1 MGLESMELKLIKR
14 KKEFLVSE
22 VKKLKTRDEIQSKY
36 KWKVEKMYVNSA
48 AWEKDFEILKSKAP
62 KMQRFSGKLG
72 RAEDLLAFL
81 ESNVEIGR
89 LLDKL
94 LVYAHLRGDEDTAK
108 AEFQVLKNK
117 IDAYGAEVSSVTAFF
132 VPELL
137 SLPERAVDEEILKL
151 PALKLYEFYLSD
163 ILDQKPHILSA
174 EEEKLLASVSDCLNA
189 PGNIFGMLTNADM
202 VFPSIKDESGKEIE
216 LTEGNYSSFIKSKD
230 RRVRKDAFDALF
242 STYSGFKNTLTTSLT
257 SSIKNFIFNAK
268 TRNYD
273 SALESSLKPNNIP
286 LEVYDNVVDTIN
298 NNLSSLHKYVSLKKK
313 LLGLSEIHMYDLY
326 VPIVDV
332 EVDHIEYADAVK
344 IALDGIK
351 PLGQEYLDIFKEGIS
366 EGWVDV
372 FENKGKRTGAY
383 SWGCYDS
390 MPYVLLNYNYQ
401 LNDVSTLAHEMG
413 HSIHSYYSR
422 KNQPYIY
429 SQYVLFCAEVA
440 SITNE
445 CLLIDYLIKNEKN
458 KKKRLF
464 LINQQLEGIRTT
476 VFRQCMFAEFEK
488 ITHEN
493 IEQGNPLS
501 PEDLCK
507 IYHDLNVRYFGEDMV
522 VDEGIDMEWSRI
534 PHFYNDFYV
543 YQYTTGFAA
552 ANSFSKMIV
561 EEGES
566 AVEKYTEFLKSG
578 GSDYPIN
585 ILKKAGVDMSTPK
598 PLEDTIRRFDELL
611 GMLEKEI

>member
-1 MGLESMELKLIKR
+1 M
-14 KKEFLVSE
+14 SE
-22 VKKLKTRDEIQSKY
+22 VKKLKTRDEINSTY
-36 KWKVEKMYVNSA
+36 KWKVDKMYATAV
-48 AWEKDFEILKSKAP
+48 AWEEDFTILKSKVP
-62 KMQRFSGKLG
+62 EMKMFSGKLG
-72 RAEDLLAFL
+72 RAEELLSFL
-81 ESNVEIGR
+81 ESDVEIGK

-117 IDAYGAEVSSVTAFF
+117 IDAYSAEVSSVTAFF

-137 SLPERAVDEEILKL
+137 SLPEGAVDEAIRKL
-151 PALKLYEFYLSD
+151 PELKLYEFYLKD

-174 EEEKLLASVSDCLNA
+174 EGEKLLASVSDCLNA

-202 VFPSIKDESGKEIE
+202 TFPSIKDESGNGVE

-242 STYSGFKNTLTTSLT
+242 GTYNGFKNTLTTSLT

-268 TRNYD
+268 TRNYA
-273 SALESSLKPNNIP
+273 SSLESSLKPNNIP
-286 LEVYDNVVDTIN
+286 VEVYHNVVDTIN

-313 LLGLSEIHMYDLY
+313 LLGLDEIHMYDLY

-344 IALDGIK
+344 IALEGIK
-351 PLGQEYLDIFKEGIS
+351 PLGQEYLDIFKQGIS

-422 KNQPYIY
+422 KTQPYIY
-429 SQYVLFCAEVA
+429 SEYVLFCAEVA

-445 CLLIDYLIKNEKN
+445 CLLIDYLIKNETDKR
-458 KKKRLF
+458 KRLF

-493 IEQGNPLS
+493 IEGGNPLS

-507 IYHDLNVRYFGEDMV
+507 IYHDLNVKYFGEEMV

-561 EEGES
+561 EEGGL
-566 AVEKYTEFLKSG
+566 AVERYKEFLKSG

-611 GMLEKEI
+611 EMLEKEI

>member
-1 MGLESMELKLIKR
+1 M
-14 KKEFLVSE
+14 SE
-22 VKKLKTRDEIQSKY
+22 VKKLKTRDEIDSMY
-36 KWKVEKMYVNSA
+36 KWNVQKMYKSSA
-48 AWEKDFEILKSKAP
+48 AWEEDFEILRSKAP
-62 KMQRFSGKLG
+62 EMQRFSGKLG
-72 RAEDLLAFL
+72 TAEELLSFL
-81 ESNVEIGR
+81 ESNVEIQR
-89 LLDKL
+89 LLEKL

-117 IDAYGAEVSSVTAFF
+117 IDSYAAEVSSATAFF

-137 SLPERAVDEEILKL
+137 SLKEGFIDEAICKIPKLKI
-151 PALKLYEFYLSD
+151 YEFYLLD
-163 ILDQKPHILSA
+163 ILSQKPHTLSV
-174 EEEKLLASVSDCLNA
+174 EGEKLLASVSDCLNA
-189 PGNIFGMLTNADM
+189 PGNIFEMLTNADM
-202 VFPSIKDESGKEIE
+202 TFPSIKDEKGNEIE
-216 LTEGNYSSFIKSKD
+216 LTEGNYSIFIKSKD
-230 RRVRKDAFDALF
+230 RRVRKDAFETLF
-242 STYSGFKNTLTTSLT
+242 GTYKGFRNTLTTSLT
-257 SSIKNFIFNAK
+257 SSIKNFVFNAK
-268 TRNYD
+268 TRNYA

-286 LEVYDNVVDTIN
+286 VEVYHNVVDTIN
-298 NNLSSLHKYVSLKKK
+298 NNLDSLHKYVRLKKK
-313 LLGLSEIHMYDLY
+313 LLGLDEIHMYDLY
-326 VPIVDV
+326 VPIVDAV
-332 EVDHIEYADAVK
+332 QDSIEYEDAVK
-344 IALDGIK
+344 LALDGIK
-351 PLGQEYLDIFKEGIS
+351 PLGQEYLNIFKEGIS

-372 FENKGKRTGAY
+372 FENKGKRSGAY
-383 SWGCYDS
+383 SSGCYDS
-390 MPYVLLNYNYQ
+390 MPYVLLNYNHQ

-429 SQYVLFCAEVA
+429 SEYELFCAEVA
-440 SITNE
+440 STTNE
-445 CLLIDYLIKNEKN
+445 CLLIDYLIKNETD

-488 ITHEN
+488 TTHEN

-507 IYHDLNVRYFGEDMV
+507 IYHDLNRKYFGAEMV
-522 VDEGIDMEWSRI
+522 VDEGIDMEWARI
-534 PHFYNDFYV
+534 PHFYSDFYV

-566 AVEKYTEFLKSG
+566 AVERYKGFLKSG

-585 ILKKAGVDMSTPK
+585 ILKKAGVDMSSPK

-611 GMLEKEI
+611 EMLEKEI

>member
-1 MGLESMELKLIKR
+1 M
-14 KKEFLVSE
+14 SE
-22 VKKLKTRDEIQSKY
+22 VKKLKTRDEIDSMY
-36 KWKVEKMYVNSA
+36 KWNVEKLYKDSE
-48 AWEKDFEILKSKAP
+48 AWEEDFKILKSKAP
-62 KMQRFSGKLG
+62 EMKRFAGSLG
-72 RAEDLLAFL
+72 NAEDLLGFL
-81 ESNVEIGR
+81 ESNIEVSR

-117 IDAYGAEVSSVTAFF
+117 VDSYAAEVSSSTAFF
-132 VPELL
+132 IPELL
-137 SLPERAVDEEILKL
+137 SLPEGAVEEAIRTIPELKV
-151 PALKLYEFYLSD
+151 YEFYLRD
-163 ILDQKPHILSA
+163 ILSQKPHTLSA
-174 EEEKLLASVSDCLNA
+174 KEEELLASVSDCLNA

-202 VFPSIKDESGKEIE
+202 TFPSIKDENGNNVE

-230 RRVRKDAFDALF
+230 RRVRKDAFEALF
-242 STYSGFKNTLTTSLT
+242 GTYKGFKNTLATSLT
-257 SSIKNFIFNAK
+257 SSVKNFIFNAK
-268 TRNYD
+268 TRNYAT
-273 SALESSLKPNNIP
+273 ALESSLKPNNIP
-286 LEVYDNVVDTIN
+286 VEVYHNVVDTIN

-313 LLGLSEIHMYDLY
+313 LLGLDEIHMYDLY
-326 VPIVDV
+326 VPIVDAK
-332 EVDHIEYADAVK
+332 EDHIEYEDAVK
-344 IALDGIK
+344 IAMDGIK
-351 PLGQEYLDIFKEGIS
+351 PLGQEYLNIFKEGIS
-366 EGWVDV
+366 EGWIDV
-372 FENKGKRTGAY
+372 FENKGKRGGAY

-422 KNQPYIY
+422 KTQPYIY
-429 SQYVLFCAEVA
+429 SEYELFCAEVA
-440 SITNE
+440 STTNE
-445 CLLIDYLIKNEKN
+445 CLLIDYLIKNETD

-476 VFRQCMFAEFEK
+476 VFRQCMFAEFEMV
-488 ITHEN
+488 THEN

-507 IYHDLNVRYFGEDMV
+507 IYHDLNVKYFGAEMV
-522 VDEGIDMEWSRI
+522 VDEEIDMEWSRI

-561 EEGES
+561 EHGES
-566 AVEKYTEFLKSG
+566 AVERYIEFLKSG

-585 ILKKAGVDMSTPK
+585 ILKKAGVDMTTPK

-611 GMLEKEI
+611 EMLEKEI

>member
-1 MGLESMELKLIKR
+1 M
-14 KKEFLVSE
+14 SE
-22 VKKLKTRDEIQSKY
+22 VKRLKTRDEINSTF
-36 KWKVEKMYVNSA
+36 KWKVDKMYINSA
-48 AWEKDFEILKSKAP
+48 AWEEDFQILKSKAP
-62 KMQRFSGKLG
+62 KMQIFSGKLG

-81 ESNVEIGR
+81 ESNVEIDR

-94 LVYAHLRGDEDTAK
+94 LVYAHLRADEDTAK

-117 IDAYGAEVSSVTAFF
+117 IDAYGAEVSSITAFF
-132 VPELL
+132 IPELL
-137 SLPERAVDEEILKL
+137 SLPEGAVDEEIKKI
-151 PALKLYEFYLSD
+151 PALELYEFYLSD
-163 ILDQKPHILSA
+163 ILDQKPHILSVDG
-174 EEEKLLASVSDCLNA
+174 EKLLASVSDCLNA

-202 VFPSIKDESGKEIE
+202 VFPSIKDETGNEVE
-216 LTEGNYSSFIKSKD
+216 LTEGNYSTFIKSKD

-242 STYSGFKNTLTTSLT
+242 KVYGGFKNTLTTSLT
-257 SSIKNFIFNAK
+257 SSIKNFVFNAK
-268 TRNYD
+268 TRNYT

-286 LEVYDNVVDTIN
+286 IEVYDNAVDTIN

-313 LLGLSEIHMYDLY
+313 LLGLDEIHMYDLY

-344 IALDGIK
+344 LALQGIK
-351 PLGQEYLDIFKEGIS
+351 PLGEEYLDIFKKGIS

-383 SWGCYDS
+383 SWGSYDS

-429 SQYVLFCAEVA
+429 SEYELFCAEVA

-445 CLLIDYLIKNEKN
+445 CLLIDYLIKNEKD

-488 ITHEN
+488 ITHES
-493 IEQGNPLS
+493 IEGGNPLS

-507 IYHDLNVRYFGEDMV
+507 IYHDLNVKYFGEDMV

-543 YQYTTGFAA
+543 YQYATGFAA

-566 AVEKYTEFLKSG
+566 AVERYKGFLKSG

-611 GMLEKEI
+611 GMLEKDM

>member
-1 MGLESMELKLIKR
+1 M
-14 KKEFLVSE
+14 SE
-22 VKKLKTRDEIQSKY
+22 VKKLKTRDEINSMY
-36 KWKVEKMYVNSA
+36 KWKVDKMYATSA
-48 AWEKDFEILKSKAP
+48 AWEEDFEILKSKAP
-62 KMQRFSGKLG
+62 EMKRFSGKLG
-72 RAEDLLAFL
+72 KAEELLLFL
-81 ESNVEIGR
+81 ESDVEIGK
-89 LLDKL
+89 LLDRL

-117 IDAYGAEVSSVTAFF
+117 VDAYAAEVSSVTAFF

-137 SLPERAVDEEILKL
+137 SLPEGAVDEAIRRL
-151 PALKLYEFYLSD
+151 PALKLYEFYLKD

-174 EEEKLLASVSDCLNA
+174 EGEKLLASVSDCLNA

-202 VFPSIKDESGKEIE
+202 TFPSIKDESGNEVE

-242 STYSGFKNTLTTSLT
+242 GTYSGFKNTLTTSLT
-257 SSIKNFIFNAK
+257 SSIKNFVFNAK
-268 TRNYD
+268 TRNYTC
-273 SALESSLKPNNIP
+273 ALESSLKPNNIP
-286 LEVYDNVVDTIN
+286 VEVYHNVVDTIN

-313 LLGLSEIHMYDLY
+313 LLGLDEIHMYDLY

-344 IALDGIK
+344 ITLDGIK
-351 PLGQEYLDIFKEGIS
+351 PLGQEYLDIFKQGIS

-422 KNQPYIY
+422 KTQPYIY
-429 SQYVLFCAEVA
+429 SEYVLFCAEVA

-445 CLLIDYLIKNEKN
+445 CLLIDYLIKNETD

-488 ITHEN
+488 ITHES
-493 IEQGNPLS
+493 IEKGNPLS

-507 IYHDLNVRYFGEDMV
+507 TYHDLNVRYFGADMV

-566 AVEKYTEFLKSG
+566 AVERYKGFLKSG

-611 GMLEKEI
+611 EMLEKEM

>member
-1 MGLESMELKLIKR
+1 MSD
-14 KKEFLVSE
+14 
-22 VKKLKTRDEIQSKY
+22 VKKLKTRDVIDSEY
-36 KWKVEKMYVNSA
+36 KWNVDKMYKNTED
-48 AWEKDFEILKSKAP
+48 WEEDFKLLKSKAP

-72 RAEDLLAFL
+72 TAEDLLSFL
-81 ESNVEIGR
+81 ESNVEIER

-94 LVYAHLRGDEDTAK
+94 LVYAHLRGDEDTGNAK
-108 AEFQVLKNK
+108 FQVLKNK
-117 IDAYGAEVSSVTAFF
+117 IDAYGAEVSSFTAFF
-132 VPELL
+132 IPELL
-137 SLPERAVDEEILKL
+137 ELKDGAVGKAIDKIPELKV
-151 PALKLYEFYLSD
+151 YEFYLSD
-163 ILDQKPHILSA
+163 ILNQKDHTLNA
-174 EEEKLLASVSDCLNA
+174 DGEKLLASVSDCLNA

-202 VFPSIKDESGKEIE
+202 TFPCIKDEKENEIE
-216 LTEGNYSSFIKSKD
+216 LTEGNYSNFIKSKD
-230 RRVRKDAFDALF
+230 RRVRKDAFETLF
-242 STYSGFKNTLTTSLT
+242 GTYKGFSNTLTASLT
-257 SSIKNFIFNAK
+257 SSIKNFVFNAK
-268 TRNYD
+268 TRNY
-273 SALESSLKPNNIP
+273 SCALESSLKPNNIP
-286 LEVYDNVVDTIN
+286 VEVYQNVVDTIN
-298 NNLSSLHKYVSLKKK
+298 NNLPSLHKYVSIKKK
-313 LLGLSEIHMYDLY
+313 LLGLDEIHMYDLY
-326 VPIVDV
+326 VPIV
-332 EVDHIEYADAVK
+332 EAEEEHIEYKDAVK
-344 IALDGIK
+344 ITLDGIK
-351 PLGQEYLDIFKEGIS
+351 PLGEEYLNIFKEGIN

-372 FENKGKRTGAY
+372 FQNKGKRSGAY

-390 MPYVLLNYNYQ
+390 MPYVLLNYNYK

-422 KNQPYIY
+422 KTQPYIY
-429 SQYVLFCAEVA
+429 SGYELFCAEVA

-445 CLLIDYLIKNEKN
+445 CLLIDYLIKNESD
-458 KKKRLF
+458 KKKKLF

-488 ITHEN
+488 TTHEK

-501 PEDLCK
+501 PEDLCE
-507 IYHDLNVRYFGEDMV
+507 IYHDLNVKYFGPEMV

-566 AVEKYTEFLKSG
+566 AVEKYVGFLKSG

-598 PLEDTIRRFDELL
+598 PLEDTIKRFDELL
-611 GMLEKEI
+611 GMLEKELK

>member
-1 MGLESMELKLIKR
+1 M
-14 KKEFLVSE
+14 SE
-22 VKKLKTRDEIQSKY
+22 IKKLKTRDEIQSMF
-36 KWKVEKMYVNSA
+36 KWKVDKMYVNSA
-48 AWEKDFEILKSKAP
+48 AWEEDFKILKSKAP
-62 KMQRFSGKLG
+62 EMQSFSGKLA
-72 RAEDLLAFL
+72 RAEELLSFL
-81 ESNVEIGR
+81 ESDVEISK

-94 LVYAHLRGDEDTAK
+94 LVYAHLRADEDTAK

-117 IDAYGAEVSSVTAFF
+117 IDAYAAEVSSFTAFF

-137 SLPERAVDEEILKL
+137 SLPERAVEEAIRIL
-151 PALKLYEFYLSD
+151 PTLKLYEFYLLD
-163 ILDQKPHILSA
+163 ILEQKPHILSA
-174 EEEKLLASVSDCLNA
+174 EGEKLLASVSDCLNA

-202 VFPSIKDESGKEIE
+202 TFPSIKDESGNEVE

-230 RRVRKDAFDALF
+230 RRVRKDAFEALF
-242 STYSGFKNTLTTSLT
+242 GTYKGFRNTLTTSLT

-268 TRNYD
+268 TRNYAT
-273 SALESSLKPNNIP
+273 ALESSLKPNNIP
-286 LEVYDNVVDTIN
+286 VEVYQNVVDTIN
-298 NNLSSLHKYVSLKKK
+298 NNLPSLHKYVSLKKK
-313 LLGLSEIHMYDLY
+313 LLGLDEIHMYDLY

-332 EVDHIEYADAVK
+332 EVDHIEFADAVK

-383 SWGCYDS
+383 SWGSYDS

-445 CLLIDYLIKNEKN
+445 CLLIDYLIKNEKD

-493 IEQGNPLS
+493 IEQGSPLS

-507 IYHDLNVRYFGEDMV
+507 IYHDLNVKYFGAEMV

-566 AVEKYTEFLKSG
+566 AVEKYKGFLKSG

-611 GMLEKEI
+611 EMLEKEI

>member
-1 MGLESMELKLIKR
+1 M
-14 KKEFLVSE
+14 SE
-22 VKKLKTRDEIQSKY
+22 VKKLKTRDEIDSRY
-36 KWKVEKMYVNSA
+36 KWKVEKLYKESA
-48 AWEKDFEILKSKAP
+48 LWEEDFELLKVKAP
-62 KMQRFSGKLG
+62 KMKRFSGKLG
-72 RAEDLLAFL
+72 NAKDLLSFL
-81 ESNVEIGR
+81 ESNVEISR

-108 AEFQVLKNK
+108 AQFQVLKNK
-117 IDAYGAEVSSVTAFF
+117 IDTYAAEVSSDTAFF
-132 VPELL
+132 IPELL
-137 SLPERAVDEEILKL
+137 SLPEGAVEEAIRRLPELKV
-151 PALKLYEFYLSD
+151 YEFYLKD
-163 ILDQKPHILSA
+163 ILSQKPHTLSS
-174 EEEKLLASVSDCLNA
+174 ECEKLLASVSDCLNA

-202 VFPSIKDESGKEIE
+202 TFPIIKDEKGNDIE

-230 RRVRKDAFDALF
+230 RRVRKEAFEALF
-242 STYSGFKNTLTTSLT
+242 GTYKGFKNTLTASLT
-257 SSIKNFIFNAK
+257 ASTKNFIFNAK
-268 TRNYD
+268 TRNYA

-286 LEVYDNVVDTIN
+286 VEVYHNVVDTIN
-298 NNLSSLHKYVSLKKK
+298 NNLSSLHRYVSLKKK
-313 LLGLSEIHMYDLY
+313 LLGLDEIHMYDLY
-326 VPIVDV
+326 VPIVDA
-332 EVDHIEYADAVK
+332 EDDHIEYEDAVK
-344 IALDGIK
+344 ITLDGIK
-351 PLGQEYLDIFKEGIS
+351 PLGEEYLNIFKEGIS
-366 EGWVDV
+366 EGWIDV
-372 FENKGKRTGAY
+372 YENKGKRGGAY

-422 KNQPYIY
+422 KTQPYIY
-429 SQYVLFCAEVA
+429 SEYELFCAEVA
-440 SITNE
+440 STTNE
-445 CLLIDYLIKNEKN
+445 CLLIDYLIKNESD

-476 VFRQCMFAEFEK
+476 VFRQCMFAEFER

-493 IEQGNPLS
+493 IERGNPLS
-501 PEDLCK
+501 PEDLCR
-507 IYHDLNVRYFGEDMV
+507 IYHDLNVKYFGTEMV
-522 VDEGIDMEWSRI
+522 VDEEIDMEWSRI

-566 AVEKYTEFLKSG
+566 AVERYKEFLKSG

-585 ILKKAGVDMSTPK
+585 ILKKAGVDMTTPK

-611 GMLEKEI
+611 EMLEKEI

>member
-1 MGLESMELKLIKR
+1 
-14 KKEFLVSE
+14 VSE
-22 VKKLKTRDEIQSKY
+22 VKKLKTRDQINSTF
-36 KWKVEKMYVNSA
+36 KWKVDKMYENPT
-48 AWEKDFEILKSKAP
+48 AWEKEFQILKAKVP
-62 KMQRFSGKLG
+62 EIERFSEKLAK
-72 RAEDLLAFL
+72 AENLLAFL

-94 LVYAHLRGDEDTAK
+94 LVYAHLRADEDTAK
-108 AEFQVLKNK
+108 AEFQILKNK
-117 IDAYGAEVSSVTAFF
+117 IDAYGAEVSSATSFF

-137 SLPERAVDEEILKL
+137 SLPEGAVEEAIKEL
-151 PALKLYEFYLSD
+151 PALKLYEFYLKD

-174 EEEKLLASVSDCLNA
+174 EGEKFLASVSDCLNA

-202 VFPSIKDESGKEIE
+202 VFPSIKDEKGNSVE
-216 LTEGNYSSFIKSKD
+216 LTEGNYSSFIKSKN
-230 RRVRKDAFDALF
+230 RKVRKDAFDTLF
-242 STYSGFKNTLTTSLT
+242 GTYKGFKNTLTTALT
-257 SSIKNFIFNAK
+257 SSINNFIFNAK
-268 TRNYD
+268 TRNY
-273 SALESSLKPNNIP
+273 SSSLESSLKPNNIP
-286 LEVYDNVVDTIN
+286 IEVYDNVVDTIN

-313 LLGLSEIHMYDLY
+313 LLRLDDIHMYDLY

-332 EVDHIEYADAVK
+332 KVDHIKYEDGVK
-344 IALDGIK
+344 IALDGLK
-351 PLGQEYLDIFKEGIS
+351 PLGKEYLDIFKKGIS

-372 FENKGKRTGAY
+372 FENKGKRSGAY

-413 HSIHSYYSR
+413 HSIHSYYS
-422 KNQPYIY
+422 KENQPYIY

-445 CLLIDYLIKNEKN
+445 CLLIDYLIKNEKD

-464 LINQQLEGIRTT
+464 LINHQVEGIRTT

-488 ITHEN
+488 TTHEN
-493 IEQGNPLS
+493 IEQGIPLS

-507 IYHDLNVRYFGEDMV
+507 IYHDLNVKYYGSEMV

-561 EEGES
+561 EEGEG
-566 AVEKYTEFLKSG
+566 AVEKYRGFLKSG

-611 GMLEKEI
+611 EMLEKEIQ

>member
-1 MGLESMELKLIKR
+1 M
-14 KKEFLVSE
+14 KEGILVSK
-22 VKKLKTRDEIQSKY
+22 VKKLKTRDEIDNMH
-36 KWKVEKMYVNSA
+36 KWKVEKIYKDSA
-48 AWEKDFEILKSKAP
+48 QWEEDFETLKSKAP

-72 RAEDLLAFL
+72 ESQDLLSFL
-81 ESNVEIGR
+81 QSNIEVQR

-94 LVYAHLRGDEDTAK
+94 IVYAHLRGDEDTAK

-117 IDAYGAEVSSVTAFF
+117 VDTYAAEVSSITAFF
-132 VPELL
+132 IPELL
-137 SLPERAVDEEILKL
+137 SLPEGTVEEAISKL
-151 PALKLYEFYLSD
+151 PELKLYEFYLKD
-163 ILDQKPHILSA
+163 ILSQKPNTLSA
-174 EEEKLLASVSDCLNA
+174 EGEKLLASVSDCLNA

-202 VFPSIKDESGKEIE
+202 TFPIIKDEEGNDIE

-230 RRVRKDAFDALF
+230 RRVRKDAFEALF
-242 STYSGFKNTLTTSLT
+242 GTYKGFKNTLTTTLT
-257 SSIKNFIFNAK
+257 SSTKNFIFNAK
-268 TRNYD
+268 TRNYA

-286 LEVYDNVVDTIN
+286 VEVYYNVVDTIN
-298 NNLSSLHKYVSLKKK
+298 NNLSSLHKYVSIKKK
-313 LLGLSEIHMYDLY
+313 LLGLDEIHMYDLY
-326 VPIVDV
+326 VPIVDA
-332 EVDHIEYADAVK
+332 EEDHIEYEDAIK
-344 IALDGIK
+344 ITLDGIK
-351 PLGQEYLDIFKEGIS
+351 PLGEEYLNIFKEGIN

-372 FENKGKRTGAY
+372 FENKGKRGGAY

-422 KNQPYIY
+422 KTQPYIY
-429 SQYVLFCAEVA
+429 SEYELFCAEVA

-445 CLLIDYLIKNEKN
+445 CLLIDYLIKNESD

-493 IEQGNPLS
+493 IEAGNPLS
-501 PEDLCK
+501 PEDLCT
-507 IYHDLNVRYFGEDMV
+507 IYHDLNVKYFGAEMV
-522 VDEGIDMEWSRI
+522 VDESIDMEWSRI

-566 AVEKYTEFLKSG
+566 AVERYKEFLKSG

-611 GMLEKEI
+611 EMLEKEI

>member
-1 MGLESMELKLIKR
+1 M
-14 KKEFLVSE
+14 SE
-22 VKKLKTRDEIQSKY
+22 VKRLKTRDEINSTY
-36 KWKVEKMYVNSA
+36 KWKVDKMYINSA
-48 AWEKDFEILKSKAP
+48 AWEEDFEMLKSKAP
-62 KMQRFSGKLG
+62 KMQSFSGKLG

-81 ESNVEIGR
+81 ENNVEIER
-89 LLDKL
+89 LLDRL
-94 LVYAHLRGDEDTAK
+94 LVYAHLRADEDTAK

-117 IDAYGAEVSSVTAFF
+117 IDAYGAEVSSITAFF

-137 SLPERAVDEEILKL
+137 SLPEGAVDEAITKL
-151 PALKLYEFYLSD
+151 PALELYEFYLRD
-163 ILDQKPHILSA
+163 ILDQKPHILSV

-202 VFPSIKDESGKEIE
+202 VFPSIKDESGNEAQ
-216 LTEGNYSSFIKSKD
+216 LTEGNYSTFIKSKD

-242 STYSGFKNTLTTSLT
+242 GTYRGFKNTLTTSLT
-257 SSIKNFIFNAK
+257 SSIKNFVFIAK
-268 TRNYD
+268 TRNYT

-286 LEVYDNVVDTIN
+286 IEVYDNAVDTIN

-313 LLGLSEIHMYDLY
+313 LLGLDEIHMYDLY

-351 PLGQEYLDIFKEGIS
+351 PLGQEYLDIFKKGIS

-413 HSIHSYYSR
+413 HSIHSFYSR

-429 SQYVLFCAEVA
+429 SEYELFCAEVA

-445 CLLIDYLIKNEKN
+445 CLLIDYLIKNEKD

-488 ITHEN
+488 ITHES
-493 IEQGNPLS
+493 IEGGNPLS

-507 IYHDLNVRYFGEDMV
+507 IYHDLNVKYFGEVMV
-522 VDEGIDMEWSRI
+522 IDEGVDMEWSRI

-543 YQYTTGFAA
+543 YQYATGFAA

-566 AVEKYTEFLKSG
+566 AVERYKGFLKSG

-611 GMLEKEI
+611 GMLEKEM

>member
-1 MGLESMELKLIKR
+1 M
-14 KKEFLVSE
+14 SE
-22 VKKLKTRDEIQSKY
+22 IKKLKTRDEIDSAH
-36 KWKVEKMYVNSA
+36 KWKVEKMYMDSA
-48 AWEKDFEILKSKAP
+48 QWEEDFETLKSKVP
-62 KMQRFSGKLG
+62 NMQRFSGRLG
-72 RAEDLLAFL
+72 QAEELLNFL
-81 ESNVEIGR
+81 KSNIEIQR

-94 LVYAHLRGDEDTAK
+94 LVYAHLRGHEDTAK
-108 AEFQVLKNK
+108 AEFQVLTNK
-117 IDAYGAEVSSVTAFF
+117 VDAYAAEVSSAIAFF
-132 VPELL
+132 IPELL
-137 SLPERAVDEEILKL
+137 SLPEGAVDEAIEKL
-151 PALKLYEFYLSD
+151 PELKLYEFYLKD
-163 ILDQKPHILSA
+163 ILSQKPHTLSA
-174 EEEKLLASVSDCLNA
+174 KEEKLLASVSDCLNA
-189 PGNIFGMLTNADM
+189 PENIFGMLTNADM
-202 VFPSIKDESGKEIE
+202 TFPVIEDEKGNEVE
-216 LTEGNYSSFIKSKD
+216 LTEGNYSSFIKSKN
-230 RRVRKDAFDALF
+230 RKVRKDAFEALF
-242 STYSGFKNTLTTSLT
+242 GTYKGFKNTLSTSLT
-257 SSIKNFIFNAK
+257 ASIKNFIFNAK

-286 LEVYDNVVDTIN
+286 VEVYHNVVDTIN
-298 NNLSSLHKYVSLKKK
+298 KNLSSLHKYVSLKKK
-313 LLGLSEIHMYDLY
+313 LLGLDEIHMYDLY
-326 VPIVDV
+326 VPIVDAA
-332 EVDHIEYADAVK
+332 EEHIEYEDAVK
-344 IALDGIK
+344 IVLDGIK
-351 PLGQEYLDIFKEGIS
+351 PLGKEYLEIFQEGIN

-372 FENKGKRTGAY
+372 FENKGKRGGAY

-422 KNQPYIY
+422 KTQPYIY
-429 SQYVLFCAEVA
+429 SEYELFCAEVA
-440 SITNE
+440 STTNE
-445 CLLIDYLIKNEKN
+445 CLLIDYLIKNESD

-507 IYHDLNVRYFGEDMV
+507 IYHDLNVKYFGVEMV

-552 ANSFSKMIV
+552 ANSFSKMISD
-561 EEGES
+561 EGET
-566 AVEKYTEFLKSG
+566 AVERYKDFLKSG

-585 ILKKAGVDMSTPK
+585 ILKKAGVDMATSK

-611 GMLEKEI
+611 EMLEKEI

>member
-1 MGLESMELKLIKR
+1 M
-14 KKEFLVSE
+14 SE
-22 VKKLKTRDEIQSKY
+22 VKKVKTRDEINSTY
-36 KWKVEKMYVNSA
+36 KWKVDKMYATSA
-48 AWEKDFEILKSKAP
+48 AWEEDFTILKSKAP
-62 KMQRFSGKLG
+62 EMKRFSGKLG
-72 RAEDLLAFL
+72 KAEELLSFL
-81 ESNVEIGR
+81 ESDVEIGK

-117 IDAYGAEVSSVTAFF
+117 IDAYAAEVSSVTAFF

-137 SLPERAVDEEILKL
+137 SLPEGAVDEAIKRL
-151 PALKLYEFYLSD
+151 PALKLYEFYLLD

-174 EEEKLLASVSDCLNA
+174 EGEKLLASVSDCLNA

-202 VFPSIKDESGKEIE
+202 TFPSIKDESGNEVE
-216 LTEGNYSSFIKSKD
+216 LTEGNYSTFIKSKD

-242 STYSGFKNTLTTSLT
+242 TTYSGFKNTLTTALT

-286 LEVYDNVVDTIN
+286 VEVYHNVVDTIN

-313 LLGLSEIHMYDLY
+313 LLGLHEIHMYDLY

-344 IALDGIK
+344 IALDGLK
-351 PLGQEYLDIFKEGIS
+351 PLGQEYLDIFKQGIN

-383 SWGCYDS
+383 SWGCFDS

-422 KNQPYIY
+422 KTQPYIY
-429 SQYVLFCAEVA
+429 SEYVLFCAEVA

-445 CLLIDYLIKNEKN
+445 CLLIDYLIKNETD

-493 IEQGNPLS
+493 IEEGNPLS
-501 PEDLCK
+501 PEELCK
-507 IYHDLNVRYFGEDMV
+507 IYHELNVKYFGADMV

-566 AVEKYTEFLKSG
+566 AVERYSEFLKSG

-611 GMLEKEI
+611 EMLEKEM

>member
-1 MGLESMELKLIKR
+1 M
-14 KKEFLVSE
+14 SE
-22 VKKLKTRDEIQSKY
+22 IKKLKTRDEIDSAH
-36 KWKVEKMYVNSA
+36 KWKVEKMYMDSA
-48 AWEKDFEILKSKAP
+48 QWEEDFETLKSKVP
-62 KMQRFSGKLG
+62 NMQRFSGRLG
-72 RAEDLLAFL
+72 EAEELLNFL
-81 ESNVEIGR
+81 KSNIEIQR

-94 LVYAHLRGDEDTAK
+94 LVYAHLRGHEDTAK
-108 AEFQVLKNK
+108 AEFQVLTNK
-117 IDAYGAEVSSVTAFF
+117 VDAYAAEVSSAIAFF
-132 VPELL
+132 IPELL
-137 SLPERAVDEEILKL
+137 SLPEGAVDEAIEKL
-151 PALKLYEFYLSD
+151 PELKLYEFYLKD
-163 ILDQKPHILSA
+163 ILSQKPHTLSA
-174 EEEKLLASVSDCLNA
+174 KEEKLLASVSDCLNA
-189 PGNIFGMLTNADM
+189 PENIFGMLTNADM
-202 VFPSIKDESGKEIE
+202 TFPVIEDEKGNEVE

-230 RRVRKDAFDALF
+230 RRVRKDAFEALF
-242 STYSGFKNTLTTSLT
+242 GTYKGFKNTLSTSLT
-257 SSIKNFIFNAK
+257 ASIKNFIFNAK

-286 LEVYDNVVDTIN
+286 VEVYHNVVDTIN
-298 NNLSSLHKYVSLKKK
+298 KNLSSLHKYVSLKKK
-313 LLGLSEIHMYDLY
+313 LLGLDEIHMYDLY
-326 VPIVDV
+326 VPIVDAA
-332 EVDHIEYADAVK
+332 EEHIEYEDAVK
-344 IALDGIK
+344 IVLDGIK
-351 PLGQEYLDIFKEGIS
+351 PLGKEYLEIFQEGIN

-372 FENKGKRTGAY
+372 FENKGKRGGAY

-422 KNQPYIY
+422 KTQPYIY
-429 SQYVLFCAEVA
+429 SEYELFCAEVA
-440 SITNE
+440 STTNE
-445 CLLIDYLIKNEKN
+445 CLLIDYLIKNESD

-507 IYHDLNVRYFGEDMV
+507 IYHDLNVKYFGVEMV

-552 ANSFSKMIV
+552 ANSFSKMISD
-561 EEGES
+561 EGET
-566 AVEKYTEFLKSG
+566 AVERYKDFLKSG

-585 ILKKAGVDMSTPK
+585 ILKKAGVDMATSK

-611 GMLEKEI
+611 EMLEKEI

>member
-1 MGLESMELKLIKR
+1 
-14 KKEFLVSE
+14 VSD
-22 VKKLKTRDEIQSKY
+22 VKKLKTRNEIDSMY
-36 KWKVEKMYVNSA
+36 KWNVEKLYKHSA
-48 AWEKDFEILKSKAP
+48 EWEEDFKILKSKAP
-62 KMQRFSGKLG
+62 EMQRFSGELG
-72 RAEDLLAFL
+72 EAKSLLNFL
-81 ESNVEIGR
+81 ESNVEIQR

-117 IDAYGAEVSSVTAFF
+117 IDAYAAEVSSITAFF
-132 VPELL
+132 IPELL
-137 SLPERAVDEEILKL
+137 SLPEGTVDEAISRL
-151 PALKLYEFYLSD
+151 PELKLYEFYLKD
-163 ILDQKPHILSA
+163 ILSQKPHILSS
-174 EEEKLLASVSDCLNA
+174 EGEKLLASVSDCLSA

-202 VFPSIKDESGKEIE
+202 TFPNIKDEKGNEIE

-230 RRVRKDAFDALF
+230 RRVRKEAFEALF
-242 STYSGFKNTLTTSLT
+242 RTYKGFKNTLTSSLT
-257 SSIKNFIFNAK
+257 SSTKNFIFNAK
-268 TRNYD
+268 TRNYA

-286 LEVYDNVVDTIN
+286 VEVYHNVVDTIN
-298 NNLSSLHKYVSLKKK
+298 NNLSSLHKYVGLKKK
-313 LLGLSEIHMYDLY
+313 LLGLEEIHMYDLY
-326 VPIVDV
+326 VPIVDA
-332 EVDHIEYADAVK
+332 EEDHIEYEDAVK
-344 IALDGIK
+344 ITLDGIK
-351 PLGQEYLDIFKEGIS
+351 PLGEEYLNIFKEGIS

-372 FENKGKRTGAY
+372 FENKGKRGGAY

-422 KNQPYIY
+422 KTQPYIY
-429 SQYVLFCAEVA
+429 SEYELFCAEVA
-440 SITNE
+440 STTNE
-445 CLLIDYLIKNEKN
+445 CLLIDYLIKNEN
-458 KKKRLF
+458 DKKKRLF

-507 IYHDLNVRYFGEDMV
+507 IYHDLNVKYFGEEMI

-566 AVEKYTEFLKSG
+566 AVERYKDFLKSG

-585 ILKKAGVDMSTPK
+585 ILKKAGVDMTTPK

-611 GMLEKEI
+611 EMLDKEI

>member
-1 MGLESMELKLIKR
+1 MK
-14 KKEFLVSE
+14 
-22 VKKLKTRDEIQSKY
+22 
-36 KWKVEKMYVNSA
+36 
-48 AWEKDFEILKSKAP
+48 
-62 KMQRFSGKLG
+62 RFSGKLG
-72 RAEDLLAFL
+72 KAEELLSFL
-81 ESNVEIGR
+81 ESDVEIGK

-117 IDAYGAEVSSVTAFF
+117 IDAYAAEVSSVTAYF

-137 SLPERAVDEEILKL
+137 SLPEGAVDEAIRKL
-151 PALKLYEFYLSD
+151 PALKLYEFYLKD

-174 EEEKLLASVSDCLNA
+174 EGEKLLASVSDCLNA

-202 VFPSIKDESGKEIE
+202 TFPSIKDESGNEVE

-230 RRVRKDAFDALF
+230 RRVRKDAFEALF
-242 STYSGFKNTLTTSLT
+242 ATYSGFKNTLTTSLT

-268 TRNYD
+268 TRNYA
-273 SALESSLKPNNIP
+273 SSLESSLKPNNIP
-286 LEVYDNVVDTIN
+286 VEVYHNVVDTIN

-313 LLGLSEIHMYDLY
+313 LLGLDEIHMYDLY

-429 SQYVLFCAEVA
+429 SEYELFCAEVA

-445 CLLIDYLIKNEKN
+445 CLLIDYLIKNEK
-458 KKKRLF
+458 
-464 LINQQLEGIRTT
+464 
-476 VFRQCMFAEFEK
+476 
-488 ITHEN
+488 
-493 IEQGNPLS
+493 
-501 PEDLCK
+501 
-507 IYHDLNVRYFGEDMV
+507 
-522 VDEGIDMEWSRI
+522 
-534 PHFYNDFYV
+534 
-543 YQYTTGFAA
+543 
-552 ANSFSKMIV
+552 
-561 EEGES
+561 
-566 AVEKYTEFLKSG
+566 
-578 GSDYPIN
+578 
-585 ILKKAGVDMSTPK
+585 
-598 PLEDTIRRFDELL
+598 
-611 GMLEKEI
+611 

>member
-1 MGLESMELKLIKR
+1 M
-14 KKEFLVSE
+14 SE
-22 VKKLKTRDEIQSKY
+22 VKKLKTRDEIDSAY
-36 KWKVEKMYVNSA
+36 KWNVKKLYENTA
-48 AWEKDFEILKSKAP
+48 QWEKEFEILKTKAP
-62 KMQRFSGKLG
+62 KIQEFSGKLSN
-72 RAEDLLAFL
+72 AQDLLLFL
-81 ESNVEIGR
+81 ECSVDIER

-94 LVYAHLRGDEDTAK
+94 LVYGHLRGDENTGN
-108 AEFQVLKNK
+108 AEFQILKNK
-117 IDAYGAEVSSVTAFF
+117 IDAYGAEVSSFTAFF

-137 SLPERAVDEEILKL
+137 LLPEGAVDEAINKIPKLKV
-151 PALKLYEFYLSD
+151 YEFYLRD
-163 ILDQKPHILSA
+163 ILDQKAHTLSA
-174 EEEKLLASVSDCLNA
+174 EGEKLLASVSDCLNA

-202 VFPSIKDESGKEIE
+202 TFPCIKDEKGNEVE
-216 LTEGNYSSFIKSKD
+216 LNEGNYSNFIKSKD
-230 RRVRKDAFDALF
+230 RRVRKDAFETLF
-242 STYSGFKNTLTTSLT
+242 KTYKGFSNTLTTTLT

-268 TRNYD
+268 TRHYS

-286 LEVYDNVVDTIN
+286 MEVYQTVVDTIN
-298 NNLSSLHKYVSLKKK
+298 NNLPSLHKYVSIKKK
-313 LLGLSEIHMYDLY
+313 LLGLDEIHMYDLY
-326 VPIVDV
+326 VPIVEAD
-332 EVDHIEYADAVK
+332 EEHIEYEDAVK

-351 PLGQEYLDIFKEGIS
+351 PLGEEYLNIFKEGIN

-372 FENKGKRTGAY
+372 FQNKGKRSGAY
-383 SWGCYDS
+383 SWGCFDS
-390 MPYVLLNYNYQ
+390 MPYVLLNYNYK

-422 KNQPYIY
+422 KTQPYIY
-429 SQYVLFCAEVA
+429 SGYELFCAEVA

-445 CLLIDYLIKNEKN
+445 CLLIDHLIKNESD

-488 ITHEN
+488 ITHEK

-507 IYHDLNVRYFGEDMV
+507 IYHELNQKYFGSEMV
-522 VDEGIDMEWSRI
+522 IDEGIDMEWSRI

-561 EEGES
+561 EEGAS
-566 AVEKYTEFLKSG
+566 AVERYVGFLKSG

-585 ILKKAGVDMSTPK
+585 ILKKAGVDMSSPK
-598 PLEDTIRRFDELL
+598 PLEDTIKRFDELL
-611 GMLEKEI
+611 EMLEKEIYLS

>member
-1 MGLESMELKLIKR
+1 M
-14 KKEFLVSE
+14 SE
-22 VKKLKTRDEIQSKY
+22 VKKLKTRDEIDSTF
-36 KWKVEKMYVNSA
+36 KWKVDKMYTNSE
-48 AWEKDFEILKSKAP
+48 AWEEDLKILKLKAP
-62 KMQRFSGKLG
+62 KMESFSGKLG
-72 RAEDLLAFL
+72 KAEELLSFL
-81 ESNVEIGR
+81 ESNVEIER

-94 LVYAHLRGDEDTAK
+94 LVYAHLRSDEDTAK

-137 SLPERAVDEEILKL
+137 SLKDGAVHESIANL
-151 PALKLYEFYLSD
+151 PGLKLYEFYLRD
-163 ILDQKPHILSA
+163 ILEQKPHILSS
-174 EEEKLLASVSDCLNA
+174 EGEKLLASVSDCLNA

-202 VFPSIKDESGKEIE
+202 TFPSIKDESGNEIE

-230 RRVRKDAFDALF
+230 RRVRKDAFEALF
-242 STYSGFKNTLTTSLT
+242 KTYNGFRNTLTTSLT

-268 TRNYD
+268 TRNY
-273 SALESSLKPNNIP
+273 SCALESSLKPNNIP
-286 LEVYDNVVDTIN
+286 LEVYSNVVDTIN

-313 LLGLSEIHMYDLY
+313 FLGLDEMHMYDLY
-326 VPIVDV
+326 VPMVDAG
-332 EVDHIEYADAVK
+332 EDHIEYADGVK
-344 IALDGIK
+344 IVLDGIK
-351 PLGQEYLDIFKEGIS
+351 PLGKEYLDIFKEGIS

-372 FENKGKRTGAY
+372 FENRGKRTGAY

-390 MPYVLLNYNYQ
+390 MPYVLLNYNYK

-413 HSIHSYYSR
+413 HSIHSYYSK

-429 SQYVLFCAEVA
+429 SHYELFCAEVA

-445 CLLIDYLIKNEKN
+445 CLLIDYLIKNETD

-488 ITHEN
+488 VTHEN
-493 IEQGNPLS
+493 IEEGNPLS
-501 PEDLCK
+501 PEDLCE
-507 IYHDLNVRYFGEDMV
+507 IYHDLNVKYFGPEMV

-561 EEGES
+561 HEGES
-566 AVEKYTEFLKSG
+566 AVERYKGFLKSG

-585 ILKKAGVDMSTPK
+585 LLKKAGVDMSTPK
-598 PLEDTIRRFDELL
+598 PLEDTIRMFDELL
-611 GMLEKEI
+611 EMLEKEI

>member
-1 MGLESMELKLIKR
+1 M
-14 KKEFLVSE
+14 SE
-22 VKKLKTRDEIQSKY
+22 VKKLKTRDEIDSTF
-36 KWKVEKMYVNSA
+36 KWKVDKMYTNSE
-48 AWEKDFEILKSKAP
+48 AWEEDLKILKLKVP
-62 KMQRFSGKLG
+62 KMKSFSGKLG
-72 RAEDLLAFL
+72 KAEELLSFL
-81 ESNVEIGR
+81 ESNVEIER

-94 LVYAHLRGDEDTAK
+94 LVYAHLRSDEDTAK

-117 IDAYGAEVSSVTAFF
+117 IDSYGAEVSSVTAFF

-137 SLPERAVDEEILKL
+137 SLKDGAIDDAICKL
-151 PALKLYEFYLSD
+151 PELKLYEFYLKD
-163 ILDQKPHILSA
+163 ILDQKPHILSS
-174 EEEKLLASVSDCLNA
+174 EGEKLMASVSDCLNA

-202 VFPSIKDESGKEIE
+202 TFTSIKDESGNEIE

-230 RRVRKDAFDALF
+230 RRIRKEAFEALF
-242 STYSGFKNTLTTSLT
+242 KTYNGFRNTLTTSLT

-268 TRNYD
+268 TRNYS

-286 LEVYDNVVDTIN
+286 LEVYSNVVNTIN

-313 LLGLSEIHMYDLY
+313 LLGLDEIHMYDLY
-326 VPIVDV
+326 VPMVDAG
-332 EVDHIEYADAVK
+332 EDHIEYADGVK
-344 IALDGIK
+344 IVLDGIK
-351 PLGQEYLDIFKEGIS
+351 PLGKEYLDIFKEGIS

-372 FENKGKRTGAY
+372 FENRGKRTGAY

-390 MPYVLLNYNYQ
+390 MPYVLLNYNYK

-413 HSIHSYYSR
+413 HSIHSYYSK

-429 SQYVLFCAEVA
+429 SHYELFCAEVA

-445 CLLIDYLIKNEKN
+445 CLLIDYLIKNETD

-488 ITHEN
+488 VTHEN
-493 IEQGNPLS
+493 IEEGNPLS
-501 PEDLCK
+501 PEDLCR
-507 IYHDLNVRYFGEDMV
+507 IYHDLNVKYFGPQMV

-552 ANSFSKMIV
+552 ANSFSKMITN
-561 EEGES
+561 EGES
-566 AVEKYTEFLKSG
+566 AVERYKGFLKSG

-585 ILKKAGVDMSTPK
+585 LLKKAGVDMSTPK

-611 GMLEKEI
+611 EMLEKEI

>member
-1 MGLESMELKLIKR
+1 
-14 KKEFLVSE
+14 VSD
-22 VKKLKTRDEIQSKY
+22 VKKLKTRDVIDSEY
-36 KWKVEKMYVNSA
+36 KWNVDKMYKNTED
-48 AWEKDFEILKSKAP
+48 WEEDFKLLKSKAP

-72 RAEDLLAFL
+72 TAEDLLSFL
-81 ESNVEIGR
+81 ESNVEIER

-94 LVYAHLRGDEDTAK
+94 LVYAHLRGDEDTGNAK
-108 AEFQVLKNK
+108 FQVLKNK
-117 IDAYGAEVSSVTAFF
+117 IDAYGAEVSSFTAFF
-132 VPELL
+132 IPELL
-137 SLPERAVDEEILKL
+137 ELKDGAVGKAIDKIPELKV
-151 PALKLYEFYLSD
+151 YEFYLSD
-163 ILDQKPHILSA
+163 ILNQKDHTLNA
-174 EEEKLLASVSDCLNA
+174 DGEKLLASVSDCLNA

-202 VFPSIKDESGKEIE
+202 TFPCIKDEKENEIE
-216 LTEGNYSSFIKSKD
+216 LTEGNYSNFIKSKD
-230 RRVRKDAFDALF
+230 RRVRKDAFETLF
-242 STYSGFKNTLTTSLT
+242 GTYKGFSNTLTASLT
-257 SSIKNFIFNAK
+257 SSIKNFVFNAK
-268 TRNYD
+268 TRNY
-273 SALESSLKPNNIP
+273 SCALESSLKPNNIP
-286 LEVYDNVVDTIN
+286 VEVYQNVVDTIN
-298 NNLSSLHKYVSLKKK
+298 NNLPSLHKYVSIKKK
-313 LLGLSEIHMYDLY
+313 LLGLDEIHMYDLY
-326 VPIVDV
+326 VPIV
-332 EVDHIEYADAVK
+332 EAEEEHIEYKDAVK
-344 IALDGIK
+344 ITLDGIK
-351 PLGQEYLDIFKEGIS
+351 PLGEEYLNIFKEGIN

-372 FENKGKRTGAY
+372 FQNKGKRSGAY

-390 MPYVLLNYNYQ
+390 MPYVLLNYNYK

-422 KNQPYIY
+422 KTQPYIY
-429 SQYVLFCAEVA
+429 SGYELFCAEVA

-445 CLLIDYLIKNEKN
+445 CLLIDYLIKNESD
-458 KKKRLF
+458 KKKKLF

-488 ITHEN
+488 TTHEK

-501 PEDLCK
+501 PEDLCE
-507 IYHDLNVRYFGEDMV
+507 IYHDLNVKYFGPEMV

-566 AVEKYTEFLKSG
+566 AVEKYVGFLKSG

-598 PLEDTIRRFDELL
+598 PLEDTIKRFDELL
-611 GMLEKEI
+611 GMLEKELK

>member
-1 MGLESMELKLIKR
+1 MN
-14 KKEFLVSE
+14 E
-22 VKKLKTRDEIQSKY
+22 VKKLKTRDEIQSMF
-36 KWKVEKMYVNSA
+36 KWKVDKMYA
-48 AWEKDFEILKSKAP
+48 DTAEWEEDFKILKSKAP
-62 KMQRFSGKLG
+62 EMQRFSGKLD
-72 RAEDLLAFL
+72 RAEDLLSFL
-81 ESNVEIGR
+81 ENDVEIGR

-117 IDAYGAEVSSVTAFF
+117 IDTYAAEVSSVTAFF

-137 SLPERAVDEEILKL
+137 SLPEGSVEDAIRRL
-151 PALKLYEFYLSD
+151 PSLKLYEFYLKD
-163 ILDQKPHILSA
+163 ILDQKPHILSS
-174 EEEKLLASVSDCLNA
+174 EGEKLLASVSDCLNA

-202 VFPSIKDESGKEIE
+202 VFPSIKDESGNMVE

-242 STYSGFKNTLTTSLT
+242 ETYSGFKNTLTASLT

-268 TRNYD
+268 TRNYT

-286 LEVYDNVVDTIN
+286 VVVYHNVVDTIN

-332 EVDHIEYADAVK
+332 EVDHIEYADAIK

-351 PLGQEYLDIFKEGIS
+351 PLGQEYLDIFKQGIS

-372 FENKGKRTGAY
+372 FENKGKRSGAY

-445 CLLIDYLIKNEKN
+445 CLLIDYLIKNEKD

-501 PEDLCK
+501 PEELCK
-507 IYHDLNVRYFGEDMV
+507 IYHDLNQKYFGTEMV
-522 VDEGIDMEWSRI
+522 IDEGIDMEWSRI

-561 EEGES
+561 EQGES
-566 AVEKYTEFLKSG
+566 AVERYKGFLKSG

-611 GMLEKEI
+611 EMLEKEI

>member
-1 MGLESMELKLIKR
+1 M
-14 KKEFLVSE
+14 SE
-22 VKKLKTRDEIQSKY
+22 VKKLKTRDEIDNMY
-36 KWKVEKMYVNSA
+36 KWNVQKMYKSSA
-48 AWEKDFEILKSKAP
+48 AWEEDFEILKSKAP
-62 KMQRFSGKLG
+62 EMQRFSGKLG
-72 RAEDLLAFL
+72 TAEELLSFL
-81 ESNVEIGR
+81 ESNVEIER

-117 IDAYGAEVSSVTAFF
+117 IDSYAAEVSSVTAFF

-137 SLPERAVDEEILKL
+137 SLKEGFIDEAICKL
-151 PALKLYEFYLSD
+151 PKLKIYEFYLLD
-163 ILDQKPHILSA
+163 ILSQKPHTLSA
-174 EEEKLLASVSDCLNA
+174 EGEKLLASVSDCLNA

-202 VFPSIKDESGKEIE
+202 TFPSIKDEKGNEIE
-216 LTEGNYSSFIKSKD
+216 LTEGNYSIFIKSKD
-230 RRVRKDAFDALF
+230 RRVRKDAFETLF
-242 STYSGFKNTLTTSLT
+242 GTYKGFRNTLTTSLT
-257 SSIKNFIFNAK
+257 SSIKNFVFNAK
-268 TRNYD
+268 TRNYS

-286 LEVYDNVVDTIN
+286 VEVYHNVVDTIN
-298 NNLSSLHKYVSLKKK
+298 NNLASLHKYVSLKKK
-313 LLGLSEIHMYDLY
+313 LLGLDEIHMYDLY
-326 VPIVDV
+326 VPIVDAV
-332 EVDHIEYADAVK
+332 QERIEYEDAVK

-351 PLGQEYLDIFKEGIS
+351 PLGQEYLNIFKEGIS

-372 FENKGKRTGAY
+372 FENKGKRSGAY
-383 SWGCYDS
+383 SSGCYDS
-390 MPYVLLNYNYQ
+390 MPYVLLNYNHQ

-429 SQYVLFCAEVA
+429 SEYELFCAEVA
-440 SITNE
+440 STTNE
-445 CLLIDYLIKNEKN
+445 CLLIDYLIKNETD

-488 ITHEN
+488 TTHEN

-507 IYHDLNVRYFGEDMV
+507 IYHDLNRKYFGAEMV
-522 VDEGIDMEWSRI
+522 VDEGIDMEWARI
-534 PHFYNDFYV
+534 PHFYSDFYV

-566 AVEKYTEFLKSG
+566 AVERYKGFLKSG

-585 ILKKAGVDMSTPK
+585 ILKKAGVDMSSPK

-611 GMLEKEI
+611 EMLEKEI

>member
-1 MGLESMELKLIKR
+1 M
-14 KKEFLVSE
+14 SE
-22 VKKLKTRDEIQSKY
+22 VKKLKTRDEIDSTF
-36 KWKVEKMYVNSA
+36 KWKVDKMYTNSA
-48 AWEKDFEILKSKAP
+48 AWEEDFKILKLKAP
-62 KMQRFSGKLG
+62 KMEIFSGKLG
-72 RAEDLLAFL
+72 KAEELLSFL
-81 ESNVEIGR
+81 ESNVEIER

-94 LVYAHLRGDEDTAK
+94 LVYAHLRADEDTAR

-117 IDAYGAEVSSVTAFF
+117 IDSYAAEVFSFTAFF

-137 SLPERAVDEEILKL
+137 ALKEGAVNESISKL
-151 PALKLYEFYLSD
+151 PGLKLYEFYLKD

-174 EEEKLLASVSDCLNA
+174 EEEKLMASVSDCLNA

-202 VFPSIKDESGKEIE
+202 TFPSIKDESGNEIE

-230 RRVRKDAFDALF
+230 RRVRKDAFEALF
-242 STYSGFKNTLTTSLT
+242 KTYNGFRNTLTTSLT

-268 TRNYD
+268 TRNY
-273 SALESSLKPNNIP
+273 SCALESSLKPNNIP
-286 LEVYDNVVDTIN
+286 LEVYSNVVDTIN

-313 LLGLSEIHMYDLY
+313 LLGLDEIHMYDLY
-326 VPIVDV
+326 VPMVDAG
-332 EVDHIEYADAVK
+332 EDHIEYADAVK
-344 IALDGIK
+344 IVLDGIS
-351 PLGQEYLDIFKEGIS
+351 PLGKEYLDIFKEGIS

-390 MPYVLLNYNYQ
+390 MPYVLLNYNYK

-429 SQYVLFCAEVA
+429 SQYELFCAEVA

-445 CLLIDYLIKNEKN
+445 CLLIDYLIKNETD

-488 ITHEN
+488 VTHEN
-493 IEQGNPLS
+493 IEEGNPLS

-507 IYHDLNVRYFGEDMV
+507 IYHDLNVKYFGPEMV

-552 ANSFSKMIV
+552 ANSFSKMITN
-561 EEGES
+561 EGES
-566 AVEKYTEFLKSG
+566 AVERYKGFLKSG

-585 ILKKAGVDMSTPK
+585 LLKKAGVDMSTPK

-611 GMLEKEI
+611 EMLEKEI

>member
-1 MGLESMELKLIKR
+1 M
-14 KKEFLVSE
+14 SE
-22 VKKLKTRDEIQSKY
+22 VKKLKTRDEIDSMY
-36 KWKVEKMYVNSA
+36 KWNVEKMYKNSA
-48 AWEKDFEILKSKAP
+48 SWEEDLEILKSKAP
-62 KMQRFSGKLG
+62 KMQGFSGKLG
-72 RAEDLLAFL
+72 TAEELLSFL
-81 ESNVEIGR
+81 ENNVEIER

-108 AEFQVLKNK
+108 AEFQILRNK
-117 IDAYGAEVSSVTAFF
+117 IDSYAAEVSSITSFF

-137 SLPERAVDEEILKL
+137 SLKEGFIDEAICTLPELKI
-151 PALKLYEFYLSD
+151 YEFYLLD
-163 ILDQKPHILSA
+163 ILSQKPHILSA
-174 EEEKLLASVSDCLNA
+174 EGEKILSSARDCLNA

-202 VFPSIKDESGKEIE
+202 TFPSIKDEEGNEIE
-216 LTEGNYSSFIKSKD
+216 LTEGNYSIFIKSKD
-230 RRVRKDAFDALF
+230 RRVRKDAFETLF
-242 STYSGFKNTLTTSLT
+242 GTYKGFSNTLTTLVT
-257 SSIKNFIFNAK
+257 SSIKNFVFNAK

-273 SALESSLKPNNIP
+273 CALESSLKPNNIP
-286 LEVYDNVVDTIN
+286 VEVYYNVVDTIN

-313 LLGLSEIHMYDLY
+313 MLGLDEIHMYDLY
-326 VPIVDV
+326 VPIVDAAQ
-332 EVDHIEYADAVK
+332 DHIKYEDAVK
-344 IALDGIK
+344 IALEGIK
-351 PLGQEYLDIFKEGIS
+351 PLGHEYLNIFKEGIN

-372 FENKGKRTGAY
+372 FENKGKRSGAY
-383 SWGCYDS
+383 SSGCYDS

-413 HSIHSYYSR
+413 HSIHSYYSK

-429 SQYVLFCAEVA
+429 SEYELFCAEVA
-440 SITNE
+440 STTNE
-445 CLLIDYLIKNEKN
+445 CLLINYLIKNETD

-488 ITHEN
+488 TTHEN

-507 IYHDLNVRYFGEDMV
+507 IYHDLNQKYFGAEMI
-522 VDEGIDMEWSRI
+522 VDEGIDMEWARI
-534 PHFYNDFYV
+534 PHFYSDFYV

-566 AVEKYTEFLKSG
+566 AVERYKGFLKSG

-585 ILKKAGVDMSTPK
+585 ILKKAGVDMSSPK

-611 GMLEKEI
+611 EMLEKEI

>member
-1 MGLESMELKLIKR
+1 M
-14 KKEFLVSE
+14 SE
-22 VKKLKTRDEIQSKY
+22 VKKLKKRDEIDSKY
-36 KWKVEKMYVNSA
+36 KWTVEKMYKSSA
-48 AWEKDFEILKSKAP
+48 AWEEDFEILKSKAP
-62 KMQRFSGKLG
+62 KMVRFSGKLG
-72 RAEDLLAFL
+72 NAEELLSFL
-81 ESNVEIGR
+81 ESNVEIQR

-108 AEFQVLKNK
+108 AEFQVIKNK
-117 IDAYGAEVSSVTAFF
+117 VDAYAAEAYSYTSFF

-137 SLPERAVDEEILKL
+137 SLKEGAVDEAICTLPELKV
-151 PALKLYEFYLSD
+151 YEFYLKD
-163 ILDQKPHILSA
+163 ILIQKPHTLSA
-174 EEEKLLASVSDCLNA
+174 EGEKLLASVSDCLNA

-202 VFPSIKDESGKEIE
+202 TFPSIKDEKGNETE
-216 LTEGNYSSFIKSKD
+216 LTEGSYSSFIKSKD

-242 STYSGFKNTLTTSLT
+242 GTYKGFKNTLTTSLT

-268 TRNYD
+268 TRKYA
-273 SALESSLKPNNIP
+273 SSLESSLKPNNIP
-286 LEVYDNVVDTIN
+286 LEVYQNVVDTIN
-298 NNLSSLHKYVSLKKK
+298 NNLSSLHKYVSVKKK

-326 VPIVDV
+326 VPIVDTA
-332 EVDHIEYADAVK
+332 VDHIKYEDGVK

-351 PLGQEYLDIFKEGIS
+351 PLGKEYLDIFKEGIS

-372 FENKGKRTGAY
+372 FENKGKRSGAY

-429 SQYVLFCAEVA
+429 SQYELFCAEVA

-445 CLLIDYLIKNEKN
+445 CLLIDYLIKNETD
-458 KKKRLF
+458 KKRRLF

-488 ITHEN
+488 ITHES
-493 IEQGNPLS
+493 IETGNPLS
-501 PEDLCK
+501 PDDLCS
-507 IYHDLNVRYFGEDMV
+507 IYHELNVKYFGPEMV

-561 EEGES
+561 EKGES
-566 AVEKYTEFLKSG
+566 AVERYIGFLKSG

-585 ILKKAGVDMSTPK
+585 ILKKAGVDMSSPK

-611 GMLEKEI
+611 GMLEKEIQ

>member
-1 MGLESMELKLIKR
+1 
-14 KKEFLVSE
+14 VSK
-22 VKKLKTRDEIQSKY
+22 VKKLKSRDEIDSTF
-36 KWKVEKMYVNSA
+36 KWKVDKMYTNSE
-48 AWEKDFEILKSKAP
+48 AWEEDLKILKFKAP
-62 KMQRFSGKLG
+62 KMESFSGKLG
-72 RAEDLLAFL
+72 KAEELLAFL
-81 ESNVEIGR
+81 ESNVEIER

-94 LVYAHLRGDEDTAK
+94 LVYAHLRSDEDTAK

-117 IDAYGAEVSSVTAFF
+117 IDSYAAEVSSVTAFF

-137 SLPERAVDEEILKL
+137 SLKDGAIDDAICKL
-151 PALKLYEFYLSD
+151 PELKLYEFYLKD
-163 ILDQKPHILSA
+163 ILAQKPHILSA
-174 EEEKLLASVSDCLNA
+174 EGEKLMASVSDCLNA

-202 VFPSIKDESGKEIE
+202 TFPSIKDESDNEIE

-230 RRVRKDAFDALF
+230 RRVRKDAFEALF
-242 STYSGFKNTLTTSLT
+242 DTYNGFRNTLTTSLT

-268 TRNYD
+268 TRNY
-273 SALESSLKPNNIP
+273 SCALESSLKPNNIP
-286 LEVYDNVVDTIN
+286 LEVYSNVVDTIN

-313 LLGLSEIHMYDLY
+313 LLGLDEIHMYDLY
-326 VPIVDV
+326 VPMVDAG
-332 EVDHIEYADAVK
+332 EDHIEYADGVK
-344 IALDGIK
+344 IVLDGIK
-351 PLGQEYLDIFKEGIS
+351 PLGKEYLDIFKEGIS

-372 FENKGKRTGAY
+372 FENRGKRTGAY

-390 MPYVLLNYNYQ
+390 MPYVLLNYNYK

-413 HSIHSYYSR
+413 HSIHSYYSK

-429 SQYVLFCAEVA
+429 SHYELFCAEVA

-445 CLLIDYLIKNEKN
+445 CLLIDYLIKNETD

-488 ITHEN
+488 VTHEN
-493 IEQGNPLS
+493 IEEGNPLS

-507 IYHDLNVRYFGEDMV
+507 IYHDLNVKYFGPEMV

-552 ANSFSKMIV
+552 ANSFSKMITN
-561 EEGES
+561 EGES
-566 AVEKYTEFLKSG
+566 AVERYKGFLKSG

-585 ILKKAGVDMSTPK
+585 LLKKAGVDMSTPK

-611 GMLEKEI
+611 EMLEKEI

>member
-1 MGLESMELKLIKR
+1 
-14 KKEFLVSE
+14 VSE
-22 VKKLKTRDEIQSKY
+22 VKKLKTRDEIDNMH
-36 KWKVEKMYVNSA
+36 KWKIEKMYKDSA
-48 AWEKDFEILKSKAP
+48 QWEEDFEILKSKAP
-62 KMQRFSGKLG
+62 KMQRFSGNLG
-72 RAEDLLAFL
+72 ESQDLLSFL
-81 ESNVEIGR
+81 ESNIEIQR

-117 IDAYGAEVSSVTAFF
+117 VDTYAAEVSSITAFF
-132 VPELL
+132 IPELL
-137 SLPERAVDEEILKL
+137 SLPEGAVEEAISKL
-151 PALKLYEFYLSD
+151 PQLKLYEFYLKD
-163 ILDQKPHILSA
+163 ILSQKPHTLSA
-174 EEEKLLASVSDCLNA
+174 EGEKLLASVSDCLNA

-202 VFPSIKDESGKEIE
+202 TFPIIKDEEGNDIE

-230 RRVRKDAFDALF
+230 RRVRKDAFEALF
-242 STYSGFKNTLTTSLT
+242 GTYKGFKNTLTTTLT
-257 SSIKNFIFNAK
+257 SSTKNFIFNAK
-268 TRNYD
+268 TRNYS

-286 LEVYDNVVDTIN
+286 VEVYHNVVDTIN
-298 NNLSSLHKYVSLKKK
+298 NNLSSLHKYVSIKKK
-313 LLGLSEIHMYDLY
+313 LLGLEEIHMYDLY
-326 VPIVDV
+326 VPIVDA
-332 EVDHIEYADAVK
+332 EEDHIEYDDAIK

-351 PLGQEYLDIFKEGIS
+351 PLGEEYLNIFKEGIN

-372 FENKGKRTGAY
+372 FENKGKRGGAY

-422 KNQPYIY
+422 KTQPYMY
-429 SQYVLFCAEVA
+429 SEYELFCAEVA

-445 CLLIDYLIKNEKN
+445 CLLIDYLIKNESD

-493 IEQGNPLS
+493 IEAGNPLA
-501 PEDLCK
+501 PEDLCA
-507 IYHDLNVRYFGEDMV
+507 IYHDLNVKYFGTEMV

-566 AVEKYTEFLKSG
+566 AVERYKEFLKSG

-585 ILKKAGVDMSTPK
+585 ILKKAGVDMSSPK

-611 GMLEKEI
+611 EMLEKEI

>member
-1 MGLESMELKLIKR
+1 M
-14 KKEFLVSE
+14 SE
-22 VKKLKTRDEIQSKY
+22 VIKLKTRDQLDSMY
-36 KWKVEKMYVNSA
+36 KWNVEKMYKGSA
-48 AWEKDFEILKSKAP
+48 EWEEEFETLKSKAP
-62 KMQRFSGKLG
+62 KMQKFSGKLG
-72 RAEDLLAFL
+72 TAEELLSFL
-81 ESNVEIGR
+81 ESNVEIER

-94 LVYAHLRGDEDTAK
+94 LVYAHLRGDEDTGNAK
-108 AEFQVLKNK
+108 FQVLKNK
-117 IDAYGAEVSSVTAFF
+117 IDAYGAEVSSFTAFF
-132 VPELL
+132 IPELL
-137 SLPERAVDEEILKL
+137 ELKEGAIDEAINKL
-151 PALKLYEFYLSD
+151 PKLKVYEFYLSD
-163 ILDQKPHILSA
+163 ILNQKDHTLNA
-174 EEEKLLASVSDCLNA
+174 EGEKLLASVSDCLNA
-189 PGNIFGMLTNADM
+189 PGNIFSMLTNADM
-202 VFPSIKDESGKEIE
+202 TFPCIKDEKGNDIE
-216 LTEGNYSSFIKSKD
+216 LTEGNYSNFIKSKD
-230 RRVRKDAFDALF
+230 RRVRKDAFETLF
-242 STYSGFKNTLTTSLT
+242 GTYKGFSNTLTTSLT

-268 TRNYD
+268 TRNY
-273 SALESSLKPNNIP
+273 SCALESSLKPNNIP
-286 LEVYDNVVDTIN
+286 MEVYDNVVDTIN
-298 NNLSSLHKYVSLKKK
+298 NNLSSLHKYVGLKKK
-313 LLGLSEIHMYDLY
+313 LLGLDEMHMYDLY
-326 VPIVDV
+326 VPII
-332 EVDHIEYADAVK
+332 EAEEDHIEYEDAVK
-344 IALDGIK
+344 IALMGITPLGEEYLNIFKDGIN
-351 PLGQEYLDIFKEGIS
+351 

-372 FENKGKRTGAY
+372 FQNKGKRSGAY

-390 MPYVLLNYNYQ
+390 MPYVLLNYNYK

-422 KNQPYIY
+422 KTQPYIY
-429 SQYVLFCAEVA
+429 SGYELFCAEVA

-445 CLLIDYLIKNEKN
+445 CLLIDYLIKNETD

-488 ITHEN
+488 IAHEK

-507 IYHDLNVRYFGEDMV
+507 IYHDLNIKYFGPEMV

-566 AVEKYTEFLKSG
+566 AVERYIGFLKSG

-598 PLEDTIRRFDELL
+598 PLEDTIKRFDELL

>member
-1 MGLESMELKLIKR
+1 M
-14 KKEFLVSE
+14 SE
-22 VKKLKTRDEIQSKY
+22 VNKLKTRDEIDSAC
-36 KWKVEKMYVNSA
+36 KWKVENLYKTSML
-48 AWEKDFEILKSKAP
+48 WEEDFEILKTKAP
-62 KMQRFSGKLG
+62 KMLRFSGKLDS
-72 RAEDLLAFL
+72 AENLLSFL
-81 ESNVEIGR
+81 ENNVEIER

-117 IDAYGAEVSSVTAFF
+117 IDAYGAEVSSFTAFF
-132 VPELL
+132 IPELL
-137 SLPERAVDEEILKL
+137 SLSEGAVDEAINKL
-151 PALKLYEFYLSD
+151 PGLKVYEFYLKD
-163 ILDQKPHILSA
+163 ILDQKAHTLSA
-174 EEEKLLASVSDCLNA
+174 EGEKLLASVSDCLNA
-189 PGNIFGMLTNADM
+189 PGNIFSMLTDADM
-202 VFPSIKDESGKEIE
+202 TFPNIKDEKGNEVE
-216 LTEGNYSSFIKSKD
+216 FTEGNYSSFIKSKD
-230 RRVRKDAFDALF
+230 RRVRKDAFETLF
-242 STYSGFKNTLTTSLT
+242 GTYKGFSNTLTTALT
-257 SSIKNFIFNAK
+257 SSIKNFIFNSK
-268 TRNYD
+268 TRNYA

-286 LEVYDNVVDTIN
+286 VEVYQNVVDTIN

-313 LLGLSEIHMYDLY
+313 LLGLDEIHMYDLY
-326 VPIVDV
+326 VPIV
-332 EVDHIEYADAVK
+332 EAEEDHIKYEDAVS
-344 IALDGIK
+344 IALEGIK
-351 PLGQEYLDIFKEGIS
+351 PLGQEYLDIFKEGIN

-372 FENKGKRTGAY
+372 FQNKGKRSGAY

-429 SQYVLFCAEVA
+429 SGYELFCAEVA

-445 CLLIDYLIKNEKN
+445 CLLIDYLIKNETD

-488 ITHEN
+488 ITHEK
-493 IEQGNPLS
+493 IEQGCPLA
-501 PEDLCK
+501 PEDMCR
-507 IYHDLNVRYFGEDMV
+507 IYHDLNVKYFGEDMV
-522 VDEGIDMEWSRI
+522 VDEGIDMEWARI

-552 ANSFSKMIV
+552 ANSFSKMITY
-561 EEGES
+561 EGES
-566 AVEKYTEFLKSG
+566 AVERYIGFLKSG

-611 GMLEKEI
+611 EMLEKEI

>member
-1 MGLESMELKLIKR
+1 M
-14 KKEFLVSE
+14 SE
-22 VKKLKTRDEIQSKY
+22 VKKLKTRDEIDSMY
-36 KWKVEKMYVNSA
+36 KWNVQKMYKSSA
-48 AWEKDFEILKSKAP
+48 AWEEDFEILRSKAP
-62 KMQRFSGKLG
+62 EMQRFSGKLG
-72 RAEDLLAFL
+72 TAEELLSFL
-81 ESNVEIGR
+81 ESNVEIQR
-89 LLDKL
+89 LLEKL

-117 IDAYGAEVSSVTAFF
+117 IDSYAAEVSSATAFF

-137 SLPERAVDEEILKL
+137 SLKEGFIDEAICKIPKLKI
-151 PALKLYEFYLSD
+151 YEFYLLD
-163 ILDQKPHILSA
+163 ILSQKPHTLSV
-174 EEEKLLASVSDCLNA
+174 EGEKLLASVSDCLNA
-189 PGNIFGMLTNADM
+189 PGNIFEMLTNADM
-202 VFPSIKDESGKEIE
+202 TFPSIKDEKGNEIE
-216 LTEGNYSSFIKSKD
+216 LTEGNYSIFIKSKD
-230 RRVRKDAFDALF
+230 RRVRKDAFETLF
-242 STYSGFKNTLTTSLT
+242 GTYKGFRNTLTTSLT
-257 SSIKNFIFNAK
+257 SSIKNFVFNAK
-268 TRNYD
+268 TRNYA

-286 LEVYDNVVDTIN
+286 VEVYHNVVDTIN
-298 NNLSSLHKYVSLKKK
+298 NNLDSLHKYVRLKKK
-313 LLGLSEIHMYDLY
+313 LLGLDEIHMYDLY
-326 VPIVDV
+326 VPIVDAV
-332 EVDHIEYADAVK
+332 QDSIEYEDAVK

-351 PLGQEYLDIFKEGIS
+351 PLGQEYLNIFKEGIS

-372 FENKGKRTGAY
+372 FENKGKRSGAY
-383 SWGCYDS
+383 SSGCYDS
-390 MPYVLLNYNYQ
+390 MPYVLLNYNHQ

-429 SQYVLFCAEVA
+429 SEYELFCAEVA
-440 SITNE
+440 STTNE
-445 CLLIDYLIKNEKN
+445 CLLIDYLIKNETD

-488 ITHEN
+488 TTHEN

-507 IYHDLNVRYFGEDMV
+507 IYHDLNQKYFGTEMV
-522 VDEGIDMEWSRI
+522 VDEGIDMEWARI
-534 PHFYNDFYV
+534 PHFYSDFYV

-566 AVEKYTEFLKSG
+566 AVERYKGFLKSG

-585 ILKKAGVDMSTPK
+585 ILKKAGVDMSSPK

-611 GMLEKEI
+611 EMLEKEI

>member
-1 MGLESMELKLIKR
+1 M
-14 KKEFLVSE
+14 SE
-22 VKKLKTRDEIQSKY
+22 VKKLKTRDEINSTY
-36 KWKVEKMYVNSA
+36 KWKVDKMYENSV
-48 AWEKDFEILKSKAP
+48 AWEEDFEILKSKAP
-62 KMQRFSGKLG
+62 EMKRFSGKLV

-89 LLDKL
+89 LLEKL

-108 AEFQVLKNK
+108 AEFQILKSK
-117 IDAYGAEVSSVTAFF
+117 IDAYSAEVSSVTAFF

-137 SLPERAVDEEILKL
+137 SLPEGAIDEAIKRL
-151 PALKLYEFYLSD
+151 PALKLYEFYLKD
-163 ILDQKPHILSA
+163 ILEQKPHILSA
-174 EEEKLLASVSDCLNA
+174 EGEKLLASVSDCLNA

-202 VFPSIKDESGKEIE
+202 TFPSIKDESGNEVE
-216 LTEGNYSSFIKSKD
+216 LTEGNYSTFIKSKD

-242 STYSGFKNTLTTSLT
+242 GTYSGFKNTLTTSLT

-268 TRNYD
+268 TRNYTC
-273 SALESSLKPNNIP
+273 ALESSLKPNNIP
-286 LEVYDNVVDTIN
+286 VEVYHNVVDTIN

-332 EVDHIEYADAVK
+332 EVDHIEYEDAVK
-344 IALDGIK
+344 IALEGIK
-351 PLGQEYLDIFKEGIS
+351 PLGQEYLDIFKKGIS
-366 EGWVDV
+366 EGWVDA
-372 FENKGKRTGAY
+372 FENKGKRGGAY

-422 KNQPYIY
+422 KTQPYIY
-429 SQYVLFCAEVA
+429 SEYVLFCAEVA

-445 CLLIDYLIKNEKN
+445 CLLIDYLIKNETD

-493 IEQGNPLS
+493 IEEGNPLS
-501 PEDLCK
+501 PEDLCR
-507 IYHDLNVRYFGEDMV
+507 IYHDLNVKYFGPDMV
-522 VDEGIDMEWSRI
+522 VDEGVDMEWSRI

-566 AVEKYTEFLKSG
+566 AVERYKGFLKSG

-611 GMLEKEI
+611 EMLEKEM